1 MSFVCQHVFP
11 GSMTYSSSGLFG
23 DQSVLYHPE
32 ILCQLDFNA
41 LDHCS
46 DEDDSDIEWSIHNR
60 SECMT
65 SFVLPFAP
73 MTFQPIIFCL
83 FVANLFQL
91 LLWSFQAQ
99 EPTVFL
105 NS

>member
-1 MSFVCQHVFP
+1 
-11 GSMTYSSSGLFG
+11 MTYSSSRLFG

-46 DEDDSDIEWSIHNR
+46 DEDDSDIERSIHNR

-65 SFVLPFAP
+65 SFFS
-73 MTFQPIIFCL
+73 
-83 FVANLFQL
+83 L
-91 LLWSFQAQ
+91 LLQWLSKPSFFAG
-99 EPTVFL
+99 
-105 NS
+105 S